1 MKLRRSPIMQ
11 IQRNDELRYIDI
23 WLRTEEPTPDLT
35 DIRQR
40 FPNYDIVVWHSGHC
54 VLAELSGQ
62 LLKVNC

>member
-1 MKLRRSPIMQ
+1 MQ

-23 WLRTEEPTPDLT
+23 WLRAEEPTPDLT

-54 VLAELSGQ
+54 DLAELTGQ